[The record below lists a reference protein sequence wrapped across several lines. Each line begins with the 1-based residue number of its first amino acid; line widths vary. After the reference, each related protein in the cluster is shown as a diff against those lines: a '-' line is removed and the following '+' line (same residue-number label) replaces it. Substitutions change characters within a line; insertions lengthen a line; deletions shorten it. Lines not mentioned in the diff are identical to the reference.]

1 MIFRYVIDINMNR
14 SKCRLALRHA
24 ILNKIQ
30 CDFTA
35 FRYQL
40 IENISTTVDGKLSL
54 VNQKESQRIN
64 IYGIDREIRI
74 VDLNKTLNQRNL
86 SNRLSIHKIVTNM
99 IKSRTC
105 VGLINRIFTQKSN
118 KAFTRIYLTSFLA
131 GALPI
136 CSSIKATR
144 LSRSRP
150 PRCFSLVSK
159 LLKNFKV
166 GYPVTS
172 WAEMQ

>member
-1 MIFRYVIDINMNR
+1 MR
-14 SKCRLALRHA
+14 C
-24 ILNKIQ
+24 
-30 CDFTA
+30 
-35 FRYQL
+35 
-40 IENISTTVDGKLSL
+40 SL
-54 VNQKESQRIN
+54 VKFMSNLLKN
-64 IYGIDREIRI
+64 
-74 VDLNKTLNQRNL
+74 LNKT
-86 SNRLSIHKIVTNM
+86 
-99 IKSRTC
+99 
-105 VGLINRIFTQKSN
+105 FTQ
-118 KAFTRIYLTSFLA
+118 IYLTSFLA